1 MPPRVLFICGSI
13 NQTTQL
19 HQIAGQLPEAEAFY
33 TPYYG
38 GPILDFA
45 RKARL
50 CEFSIGGTRL
60 TRRCLEYLER
70 HELNIDPHGRRGN
83 YDLVV
88 TCSDVVIPDNIRDFP
103 VILVQEGIL
112 DPDNTLSYLARK
124 FPSLPRWIAGTATTG
139 LSHAYDRFC
148 VASEGYKRYFIGRGV
163 EEAKLTV
170 TGIPNFDNC
179 ATYLKND
186 FPHHGYALVCTSD
199 ARETLKLDKRYAFI
213 QWAVGKAGG
222 RPLIFKL
229 HPNENAKR
237 ATAEINRWV
246 PGAIVLSGGNTNA
259 MIANSEVLITQY
271 SSVVFVGLA
280 LGKECHSYH
289 RMEELVELV
298 PEQNGQAAQKIAG
311 VCREFLGKSA
321 FNRQSGVAA

>member
-1 MPPRVLFICGSI
+1 MSSRVLFICGSI

-19 HQIAGQLPEAEAFY
+19 HQIADQLPEVEPFF

-45 RKARL
+45 RKAHL
-50 CEFSIGGTRL
+50 CEFSIGGTKL
-60 TRRCLEYLER
+60 TRRCLDYLER
-70 HELNIDPHGRRGN
+70 HQLNIDLHGRRGD
-83 YDLVV
+83 YDLAV
-88 TCSDVVIPDNIRDFP
+88 TCSDVVVPDNVREIP
-103 VILVQEGIL
+103 ILLVQEGIP
-112 DPDNTLSYLARK
+112 DPDNIFSYLVRK
-124 FPSLPRWIAGTATTG
+124 FPSLPHWIAGTATTG

-148 VASEGYKRYFIGRGV
+148 VASEGYKRYFAGRGV
-163 EEAKLTV
+163 DERKLVV

-179 ATYLKND
+179 AAHLNND

-199 ARETLKLDKRYAFI
+199 ARETLKLDKRSAFI
-213 QWAVGKAGG
+213 KWAVEKSGG
-222 RPLIFKL
+222 RPMIFKL
-229 HPNENAKR
+229 HPNENVKR

-246 PGAIVLSGGNTNA
+246 PGALVFSAGDTNA

-298 PEQNGQAAQKIAG
+298 PEQNREAAQKIAQ
-311 VCREFLGKSA
+311 VCRELLGTPA
-321 FNRQSGVAA
+321 LWQQDEVAA